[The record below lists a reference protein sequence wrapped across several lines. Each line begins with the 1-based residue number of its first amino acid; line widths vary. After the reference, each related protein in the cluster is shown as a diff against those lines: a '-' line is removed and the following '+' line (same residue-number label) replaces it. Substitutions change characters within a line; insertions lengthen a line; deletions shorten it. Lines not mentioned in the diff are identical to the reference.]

1 MVSRVHLLAFAFFL
15 ATLLL
20 IGGCSGSQPTPT
32 SVAQVSTAAPS
43 ATSLPSPTTT
53 SITCDQLVA
62 QAESSVG
69 QICDSLSRNK
79 ACYGNHLINVDFQPN
94 VSASFNKSGDIVDL
108 LDIKSLSTSPLNTK
122 TNDWGIAVIKAQANL
137 PDSIPGQNVTF
148 LIYGDTTVNNPTSSM
163 HAVTV
168 NTRIGSNSCASVPE
182 SAVVIQSPSGA
193 NVAMNINGS
202 DITLSSTAYITAQQ
216 NQDFTFAI
224 VEGQGTITSQG
235 VTRSVP
241 PGGEVQVPLGGGDGL
256 QASGAPSEVMPFDQ
270 QAVAQAPLKLL
281 DRQVTVPQP
290 IATAQAVPAAT
301 DTPTAVQTAQA
312 SPTAC
317 APRADWTFHY
327 TMQQGDSLAS
337 IARKLNLNPAD
348 LQSANCI
355 TDPSK
360 LAAGQTLLV
369 PSAVPTDAPLPATA
383 TPTSALSPTPQ
394 TASLTADA
402 NPIKAGDCTT
412 IHWDV
417 DGAQAV
423 YFEGQP
429 KTGHDQQQECP
440 TKTTTYT
447 LLVQTPDGK
456 RQQYQITIT
465 VTSP

>member
-1 MVSRVHLLAFAFFL
+1 MLARVHLLAFALFF

-20 IGGCSGSQPTPT
+20 IGGCTGSQPTPT
-32 SVAQVSTAAPS
+32 TIAQASTTTPTSTTPPTSTA
-43 ATSLPSPTTT
+43 TQ
-53 SITCDQLVA
+53 SITCEQLVS
-62 QAESSVG
+62 QAEHSVG
-69 QICDSLSRNK
+69 QICDGLTRNK

-94 VSASFNKSGDIVDL
+94 VSASFNKSGDIVNL

-122 TNDWGIAVIKAQANL
+122 TDDWGIAVIKAQANL

-168 NTRIGSNSCASVPE
+168 STRIGSNSCTSVPE

-202 DITLSSTAYITAQQ
+202 DITLSSTAYITARQ

-235 VTRSVP
+235 ITRSVP
-241 PGGEVQVPLGGGDGL
+241 PGGEVQVPLGGTDGL

-270 QAVAQAPLKLL
+270 QAVSLAPLKLL
-281 DRQVTVPQP
+281 DRQVNVPQP
-290 IATAQAVPAAT
+290 IATAQVVPAAT
-301 DTPTAVQTAQA
+301 DTPTAVLTAQI
-312 SPTAC
+312 SPTSTP
-317 APRADWTFHY
+317 AP
-327 TMQQGDSLAS
+327 
-337 IARKLNLNPAD
+337 
-348 LQSANCI
+348 
-355 TDPSK
+355 
-360 LAAGQTLLV
+360 V
-369 PSAVPTDAPLPATA
+369 V
-383 TPTSALSPTPQ
+383 SPTPQ
-394 TASLTADA
+394 TASLSADA

-412 IHWDV
+412 IRWDV
-417 DGAQAV
+417 NGAQAV

-429 KTGHDQQQECP
+429 KQGHDSQQECP

-447 LLVQTPDGK
+447 LLVQTPDRK
-456 RQQYQITIT
+456 RQQYQITII